1 MSPTSLWLITCFNIT
16 RRFRMFIRMRF
27 HFFTCRLD
35 PESEPFSGS
44 SNFLLSASDRQS
56 YGNLSR
62 LTSPSSFYG
71 GTNASG
77 QQNGGNSTNPF
88 NSSTNHFSH
97 SIHSSLRAPTP
108 FNGTNRGM
116 ETNRLPEEIP
126 TSDAQVAA
134 AAVAAAFGLGLSSVR
149 SVGTNQPFQHT
160 GHTVNFG
167 RSDNPSSPNNLSLS
181 GLDVGS
187 GGSATDSR
195 INTISLT
202 NVTTSTTNLDGRTG
216 EKPSLDLIGTTERPY
231 RCGTCSR
238 SFAVK
243 AGLVQHMRTHTDE
256 RPYPCLHCG
265 RAFKQKIQLTT
276 HMRVHSGERPYG
288 CRLCGKL
295 FRQQSHVVQH
305 LRTHTGEKPHK
316 CYQCGKAFR
325 QKYSLISHQRRM
337 CRNRAASNPIAAG
350 MTMWIS
356 PGAGGDTCN
365 LVKEFSPTKC
375 HIRSNASSSSSP
387 SSAAAVST
395 NVPGSV
401 PVTVRSPF
409 SPFLSSPSL
418 STTMTTTTNPQTSC
432 PPNATQFHSPPIHQP
447 HSSHPDEDRHLN
459 TVRGLS
465 CNAAAY
471 RHPTDTIE
479 SVSDSRLTH
488 LCSDRESEVDEPIR
502 SPRTAHMNA
511 SATLGLS

>member
-1 MSPTSLWLITCFNIT
+1 MEFSFGKGFAIVL
-16 RRFRMFIRMRF
+16 FRSSSDDSGAIVYRE
-27 HFFTCRLD
+27 LD
-35 PESEPFSGS
+35 PESEPLSGAS

-56 YGNLSR
+56 YGSLSR
-62 LTSPSSFYG
+62 LTSPSSLYSN
-71 GTNASG
+71 TNNG
-77 QQNGGNSTNPF
+77 NHHNGGGNTNPF
-88 NSSTNHFSH
+88 TASTNHFNH

-108 FNGTNRGM
+108 FNSTIR
-116 ETNRLPEEIP
+116 TSDTCRLSEESP
-126 TSDAQVAA
+126 TSEAQVAA

-149 SVGTNQPFQHT
+149 SVGAGQSFQQS
-160 GHTVNFG
+160 GHGISFG
-167 RSDNPSSPNNLSLS
+167 RSDGLLSPGLSIT
-181 GLDVGS
+181 GLHVGS
-187 GGSATDSR
+187 NTTGSQ
-195 INTISLT
+195 
-202 NVTTSTTNLDGRTG
+202 TTAPNQSSAPSTTTQSANLDGRST
-216 EKPSLDLIGTTERPY
+216 EQNLDPASTIDRPY

-356 PGAGGDTCN
+356 PGVGGDTCN
-365 LVKEFSPTKC
+365 LVKEFSPAKC
-375 HIRSNASSSSSP
+375 HLVPTASSNSSP
-387 SSAAAVST
+387 SSAAAISTPAAAAVSIH
-395 NVPGSV
+395 
-401 PVTVRSPF
+401 SPF
-409 SPFLSSPSL
+409 SPFLSSPSV
-418 STTMTTTTNPQTSC
+418 STTITTTTANQTSGSQ
-432 PPNATQFHSPPIHQP
+432 NVSQFHSPPSHRPQ
-447 HSSHPDEDRHLN
+447 SSHPDDDRHLN
-459 TVRGLS
+459 AVHGLS
-465 CNAAAY
+465 RSSVTAAY
-471 RHPTDTIE
+471 RHRTDTIG
-479 SVSDSRLTH
+479 SGSDSHLVH
-488 LCSDRESEVDEPIR
+488 LCSDRESEEVEEPIC

-511 SATLGLS
+511 PAALGLS

>member
-1 MSPTSLWLITCFNIT
+1 MSINFICLLISTCP
-16 RRFRMFIRMRF
+16 RL
-27 HFFTCRLD
+27 FTYRLD

-44 SNFLLSASDRQS
+44 SSFLLSASDRHS

-62 LTSPSSFYG
+62 LASPSSFYN
-71 GTNASG
+71 GTNNVTG

-88 NSSTNHFSH
+88 TSPTNHFNH

-108 FNGTNRGM
+108 FNGVGRGID
-116 ETNRLPEEIP
+116 TSHLSEEIP
-126 TSDAQVAA
+126 TSEAQVAA

-149 SVGTNQPFQHT
+149 SVGASQSFPQG
-160 GHTVNFG
+160 GHTINFG
-167 RSDNPSSPNNLSLS
+167 RLDNPPSPSHLSLPTLNVGGGVS
-181 GLDVGS
+181 G
-187 GGSATDSR
+187 AETR
-195 INTISLT
+195 INAIGHANS
-202 NVTTSTTNLDGRTG
+202 TTSATNLDGRIG
-216 EKPSLDLIGTTERPY
+216 EQSPLDLIGTTERPY

-337 CRNRAASNPIAAG
+337 CRNRSASNPIAAG

-356 PGAGGDTCN
+356 PGVGGDTCN

-375 HIRSNASSSSSP
+375 HIRPNESSNSSP
-387 SSAAAVST
+387 SSPTAVST
-395 NVPGSV
+395 NVTCTAAVS
-401 PVTVRSPF
+401 VRSPF
-409 SPFLSSPSL
+409 SPFLSSPTV
-418 STTMTTTTNPQTSC
+418 STTMTTITTPQISG
-432 PPNATQFHSPPIHQP
+432 PPNVTQFHSPSIHQS

-459 TVRGLS
+459 SVHGLP
-465 CNAAAY
+465 CNATAY
-471 RHPTDTIE
+471 RHRTDTTE
-479 SVSDSRLTH
+479 SGSDSH
-488 LCSDRESEVDEPIR
+488 LAQFSSDRESEVDKPIR
-502 SPRTAHMNA
+502 SPRTAHINA
-511 SATLGLS
+511 PAALGLS